1 LLHLQ
6 GILSTHRLLIH
17 WIGFSYLGRD
27 SSGLPV
33 PARHVLEGRRIG
45 DGAKFKS
52 AIPARANCSQ
62 KIVAENPSRMPVIE
76 INLQGVVANGMSSF
90 CGKPGLEHGK
100 RRRRKY
106 GRGLRALRLLF
117 QAFVIAHRAGALLPQ
132 VAKIVVA
139 RVSIRPRDV
148 NPRSRGHVDFNLS
161 GLSASINRDRHRV
174 FLFLRLVHRAASCVS
189 PIRFQRQFSSA
200 ANSIRQ
206 PIQFFHQSNAAV
218 NSIPPPLHPHI
229 IFRR

>member
-1 LLHLQ
+1 MLHLQ

-27 SSGLPV
+27 SSGPPV
-33 PARHVLEGRRIG
+33 PARQVLEGRRIG

-52 AIPARANCSQ
+52 AILARANCSQ

-148 NPRSRGHVDFNLS
+148 NPRSRGHVDLYLR
-161 GLSASINRDRHRV
+161 GLSAFINRNRHRV
-174 FLFLRLVHRAASCVS
+174 FLFLRA
-189 PIRFQRQFSSA
+189 
-200 ANSIRQ
+200 
-206 PIQFFHQSNAAV
+206 
-218 NSIPPPLHPHI
+218 IPSLPS
-229 IFRR
+229 

>member
-1 LLHLQ
+1 M
-6 GILSTHRLLIH
+6 GGR
-17 WIGFSYLGRD
+17 IGG
-27 SSGLPV
+27 GTK
-33 PARHVLEGRRIG
+33 LEG
-45 DGAKFKS
+45 
-52 AIPARANCSQ
+52 AILARANGPQ
-62 KIVAENPSRMPVIE
+62 EIEAENASRMPVIK
-76 INLQGVVANGMSSF
+76 INLQCIVAHGVSSLG
-90 CGKPGLEHGK
+90 GKPGLEHGERGGRK
-100 RRRRKY
+100 HRRR
-106 GRGLRALRLLF
+106 LRAFGLF
-117 QAFVIAHRAGALLPQ
+117 FQPLVVAHRAGTLLSQ
-132 VAKIVVA
+132 VCEIVMA